1 MKVLEVKGVK
11 KKLGKREIIK
21 GLDLSV
27 NEGEIFGFLGPN
39 GAGKTTT
46 IRMLVG
52 LISPNEGEIVVCGK
66 SVLSEKE
73 QALKNVS
80 GRENLMQIARIRKVS
95 KEEVEELIDLVGL
108 KDRIDDKVRK
118 YSLGM
123 KQRLGLAAA
132 LIGNPKL
139 LILDEPTNGLD
150 PSGIIDFRDVVKKAA
165 RERGMAVFISSHI
178 LSEVQNL
185 CDRVAFINNGVIK
198 SVEDIHDNSMETELD
213 SLTLVVSSNKE
224 QAIKVL
230 KDIGFVNSSTVIDEE
245 IHIIVETG
253 KTTELLKIMLFTL
266 IKNELIKISKRAKTW
281 IVFALFAICVVGIG
295 VISNIDAKQIAY
307 NNTPEGRIE
316 SLNSSIQYAEDHLKE
331 LETYKDKWAE
341 EAIEEQKQYIISLK
355 EEIKLQEERKK
366 NPNDPNLWRKTLE
379 QEKKNIQEV
388 LDDESYPDRYKTYEK
403 QRMAEINSFLD
414 AGIKPVEEWEFYPTN
429 VGMQFMQVVGL
440 IILAAGI
447 AVFMSDIV
455 SGESTPATLK
465 FLLVL

>member
-73 QALKNVS
+73 QALKNVGAVVENPELYKYLS

-132 LIGNPKL
+132 LIGDPKL

-150 PSGIIDFRDVVKKAA
+150 PSGIIDFRDVVKKAS

-253 KTTELLKIMLFTL
+253 KTTELLKILL
-266 IKNELIKISKRAKTW
+266 KNNVL
-281 IVFALFAICVVGIG
+281 V
-295 VISNIDAKQIAY
+295 
-307 NNTPEGRIE
+307 
-316 SLNSSIQYAEDHLKE
+316 
-331 LETYKDKWAE
+331 
-341 EAIEEQKQYIISLK
+341 
-355 EEIKLQEERKK
+355 EEIYKNRKG
-366 NPNDPNLWRKTLE
+366 LE
-379 QEKKNIQEV
+379 Q
-388 LDDESYPDRYKTYEK
+388 RYMELV
-403 QRMAEINSFLD
+403 EG
-414 AGIKPVEEWEFYPTN
+414 GIR
-429 VGMQFMQVVGL
+429 
-440 IILAAGI
+440 
-447 AVFMSDIV
+447 
-455 SGESTPATLK
+455 
-465 FLLVL
+465 

>member
-1 MKVLEVKGVK
+1 
-11 KKLGKREIIK
+11 
-21 GLDLSV
+21 
-27 NEGEIFGFLGPN
+27 
-39 GAGKTTT
+39 
-46 IRMLVG
+46 MLVG

-73 QALKNVS
+73 QALKNVGAVVENPELYKYLS

-123 KQRLGLAAA
+123 KQRLGLATA

-224 QAIKVL
+224 QAVKVL

-253 KTTELLKIMLFTL
+253 KTTELLKVLL
-266 IKNELIKISKRAKTW
+266 KNNVL
-281 IVFALFAICVVGIG
+281 V
-295 VISNIDAKQIAY
+295 
-307 NNTPEGRIE
+307 
-316 SLNSSIQYAEDHLKE
+316 
-331 LETYKDKWAE
+331 
-341 EAIEEQKQYIISLK
+341 
-355 EEIKLQEERKK
+355 EEIYKNRKG
-366 NPNDPNLWRKTLE
+366 LE
-379 QEKKNIQEV
+379 Q
-388 LDDESYPDRYKTYEK
+388 RYMELV
-403 QRMAEINSFLD
+403 EG
-414 AGIKPVEEWEFYPTN
+414 GIR
-429 VGMQFMQVVGL
+429 
-440 IILAAGI
+440 
-447 AVFMSDIV
+447 
-455 SGESTPATLK
+455 
-465 FLLVL
+465 

>member
-73 QALKNVS
+73 QALKNVGAVVENPELYKYLS

-245 IHIIVETG
+245 IHIIVETE
-253 KTTELLKIMLFTL
+253 KTTELLKILL
-266 IKNELIKISKRAKTW
+266 KNNVL
-281 IVFALFAICVVGIG
+281 V
-295 VISNIDAKQIAY
+295 
-307 NNTPEGRIE
+307 
-316 SLNSSIQYAEDHLKE
+316 
-331 LETYKDKWAE
+331 
-341 EAIEEQKQYIISLK
+341 
-355 EEIKLQEERKK
+355 EEIYKNRKG
-366 NPNDPNLWRKTLE
+366 LE
-379 QEKKNIQEV
+379 Q
-388 LDDESYPDRYKTYEK
+388 RYMELV
-403 QRMAEINSFLD
+403 EG
-414 AGIKPVEEWEFYPTN
+414 GIR
-429 VGMQFMQVVGL
+429 
-440 IILAAGI
+440 
-447 AVFMSDIV
+447 
-455 SGESTPATLK
+455 
-465 FLLVL
+465 